1 MPDTIGF
8 LCNPHARPL
17 SSLLMISPI
26 DRRNFLS
33 TAAATAAATA
43 ATAAASSYVA
53 AAARTT
59 KRRKVKLLKAVK
71 YGMVAGKGSVQ
82 EKFQVLVD
90 AGFAGVDINVR
101 LDHDEVKRARD
112 KTGLAVHGV
121 VGYDHWR
128 KPFSHPDKQIREQ
141 GRESFLGAIR
151 DAKAYG
157 ANSALLV
164 PGVCNKQVAYQDA
177 YTRSQAEIRKCLPLA
192 EKLGIQILIENVW
205 NNFLLSPIETARF
218 VDELKSPMVGVYF
231 DVGNVVRFGWP
242 EQWITVLGERI
253 KKLDIK
259 EYSRKLQNQKG
270 PYAGFGVK
278 IGDGDCDWPAVM
290 KALATIRFSGWATA
304 EVRGGDAARLKDISQ
319 RMDRAFAV

>member
-33 TAAATAAATA
+33 TAAATA

-259 EYSRKLQNQKG
+259 EYSRKLQNEQG
-270 PYAGFGVK
+270 PRAGFRVK
-278 IGDGDCDWPAVM
+278 LGDGDCDWPAVM
-290 KALATIRFSGWATA
+290 KALADIGYSGWATA
-304 EVRGGDAARLKDISQ
+304 EVRGGNEERLADIAA
-319 RMDRAFAV
+319 RMDRILAAG